1 MTQKLLACYKM
12 HHQKV
17 NKDRLHLPRAE
28 RGRSLL
34 QIELTYKTTA
44 IGLHKYLETTKE
56 WIMELVRKHK
66 NSKKLESF
74 AKESRRYM
82 RELNIGKQ
90 EGLSHKLAP
99 TEAAKKMKQEAKSE
113 SLKNL
118 KSTWEEKALHG
129 QYPLQVN
136 NFDVDQRKTHQWL
149 RSSGLKAGTK
159 RFILAAQDQSLLS

>member
-56 WIMELVRKHK
+56 WIMELLRKHK

-90 EGLSHKLAP
+90 EGLSHNLAP
-99 TEAAKKMKQEAKSE
+99 TEAAKKNETGSKIRKSKE
-113 SLKNL
+113 S
-118 KSTWEEKALHG
+118 
-129 QYPLQVN
+129 
-136 NFDVDQRKTHQWL
+136 
-149 RSSGLKAGTK
+149 
-159 RFILAAQDQSLLS
+159 